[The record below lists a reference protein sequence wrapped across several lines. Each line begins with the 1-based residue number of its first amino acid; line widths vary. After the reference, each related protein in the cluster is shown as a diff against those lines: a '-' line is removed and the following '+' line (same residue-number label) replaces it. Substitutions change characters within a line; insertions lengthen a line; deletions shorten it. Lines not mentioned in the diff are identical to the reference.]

1 MGEHSHKGHSDTQTI
16 REGAGNR
23 KARYLVLV
31 LAAGILAVSL
41 KLTGFSFGTYT
52 VRFYDDVSMSK
63 SGLLSTQRV
72 PKGSDAEPP
81 RVPEREGM
89 KFVEWSANYTNVQ
102 RDLDIYARWAYDGHD
117 AATNSSVVDDTDVY
131 EEPGGDSIESASPS
145 LDDDST
151 DEPSVESD
159 DDKAQDEEW
168 APEPNYAYLDY
179 TYRELTIED
188 IDGLDRE
195 GRTSWGG
202 TTGRYWATDVRAS
215 CYVDRILRADDNGTI
230 ALYVK
235 ANVVDE
241 SRSRGFDTTYF
252 AVCGPESMFDEVN
265 LGSNITF
272 YGSSGVIG
280 SYKHLNTHWLI
291 FEADYVRVDS
301 RDLEQYVKPNNVDP
315 RK

>member
-1 MGEHSHKGHSDTQTI
+1 MGANNPKSHLNLGALYKGMNNH
-16 REGAGNR
+16 
-23 KARYLVLV
+23 KVRYLVPVLV
-31 LAAGILAVSL
+31 AGIFAMSL
-41 KLTGFSFGTYT
+41 KLTGCSFGTYT
-52 VRFYDDVSMSK
+52 VRFYDDVFMSE

-72 PKGSDAEPP
+72 AKGGDAEPP
-81 RVPEREGM
+81 GAPEREGM
-89 KFVEWSANYTNVQ
+89 TFVEWSGSYTNVQ
-102 RDLDIYARWAYDGHD
+102 RDLDIYARWSRGDYDADKPFAESGE
-117 AATNSSVVDDTDVY
+117 DV
-131 EEPGGDSIESASPS
+131 
-145 LDDDST
+145 T
-151 DEPSVESD
+151 
-159 DDKAQDEEW
+159 QDEER
-168 APEPNYAYLDY
+168 ASGPNYAHLDN

-188 IDGLDRE
+188 VDGLSRE

-202 TTGRYWATDVRAS
+202 TTGHYSARNVRAS
-215 CYVDRILRADDNGTI
+215 CYVDRILRADESGNI

-241 SRSRGFDTTYF
+241 SVSRGFDTKYL
-252 AVCGPESMFDEVN
+252 AICGPESMFEEIN

-280 SYKHLNTHWLI
+280 SYRHLNTHWLI